1 MDARKIASNTLKVV
15 LPLML
20 SGGILYWMYRGF
32 DFDSIRDVLF
42 NEMSWTWMLLSMPFG
57 VLAQLFRAWRW
68 RLALEPLGEQPRM
81 RTTADSIFLSYALSL
96 VVPRVGEVARCGV
109 LRRYDGV
116 SFAKAIGTVV
126 TERMVDMVLMLLITA
141 LGFAVQLSVFGTFF
155 SRTGTRL
162 GDIAGRFTTAG
173 WLVTAVC
180 GVAAAV
186 LLLLLLRRLSFYDKV
201 RDSLLSVGKGIL
213 FARDLGQLFPSLLSH
228 VLLLRLHRQPWH
240 HLRARQLRSGHD
252 SGDSS
257 HTQRSRPVAFRSEDN
272 ADTLWRCRHTGTLL
286 CAHRPYAAD
295 PARGAPWHLGSLFA
309 CIY

>member
-126 TERMVDMVLMLLITA
+126 TERMVDMVLMSLITA

-162 GDIAGRFTTAG
+162 GDIAGR
-173 WLVTAVC
+173 
-180 GVAAAV
+180 
-186 LLLLLLRRLSFYDKV
+186 
-201 RDSLLSVGKGIL
+201 
-213 FARDLGQLFPSLLSH
+213 
-228 VLLLRLHRQPWH
+228 
-240 HLRARQLRSGHD
+240 
-252 SGDSS
+252 
-257 HTQRSRPVAFRSEDN
+257 
-272 ADTLWRCRHTGTLL
+272 
-286 CAHRPYAAD
+286 
-295 PARGAPWHLGSLFA
+295 
-309 CIY
+309 